1 MSGSYCVPTS
11 QLIHALDG
19 RGIQQQNEVLRKSG
33 EGCEGEKVGDLHPRA
48 LQVGSV
54 TTTYLCPVSEPVLT
68 RGSKKVATLGLPG
81 DVMRITLPAPG
92 QVSAASGETP
102 GHLLVQPP
110 EYLPTTSLT
119 SRGTA
124 TISDGLLPPL
134 SVWHF

>member
-1 MSGSYCVPTS
+1 M
-11 QLIHALDG
+11 
-19 RGIQQQNEVLRKSG
+19 
-33 EGCEGEKVGDLHPRA
+33 
-48 LQVGSV
+48 
-54 TTTYLCPVSEPVLT
+54 
-68 RGSKKVATLGLPG
+68 LGLPG

-134 SVWHF
+134 SVWHFQMMITAHAKPVVTLDFWELPT